1 MADVTETAPAQNG
14 GASMTIDEL
23 AQRTGMTVRNIR
35 AHQSRGLVPPPEV
48 RGRTG
53 YYGDDHVARVEL
65 IQELQ
70 ADGFNL
76 ESIRKLL
83 DTAGGSSAEV
93 LNFSR
98 TLRAPFEDEQPEILT
113 EEEFAER
120 WGGRSTT
127 ALMARTEKLG
137 LLRDL
142 GDGRYEILSPRL
154 QRAGLEL
161 AELGVPP
168 GVALDVVSQVRTQRA
183 AGRARVHRT
192 LPGERLEAVQ
202 RGGPAGGGLAEGA
215 RRPRAAAA
223 AGVRGAARD
232 LPAGDERD
240 GRGGHRPRD
249 PAWAR
254 RRERVPR
261 APGSSPER
269 PPPEASVTDRLGDER
284 RRHGGRD
291 ERRGQGHLAAP
302 GRFRPALAGK
312 P

>member
-1 MADVTETAPAQNG
+1 MTDVSDADVGERARAKRNG
-14 GASMTIDEL
+14 GGAAMTIDEL
-23 AQRTGMTVRNIR
+23 ARRTGMTVRNIR

-53 YYGDDHVARVEL
+53 YYGDEHLERVAL

-83 DTAGGSSAEV
+83 EGAGGSSSEV

-120 WGGRSTT
+120 WGGPLDSR
-127 ALMARTEKLG
+127 LMARTEKLG
-137 LLRDL
+137 VVRDM

-168 GVALDVVSQVRTQRA
+168 AVALDVVSQVRTSARRVSRVFIDLFLESVWKPFNE
-183 AGRARVHRT
+183 AGRPEEDWPKVREA
-192 LPGERLEAVQ
+192 LERLRPLASEALLVIFQQVMSETVEEVTGREIQ
-202 RGGPAGGGLAEGA
+202 RGLSTS
-215 RRPRAAAA
+215 
-223 AGVRGAARD
+223 
-232 LPAGDERD
+232 D
-240 GRGGHRPRD
+240 GSRKS
-249 PAWAR
+249 R
-254 RRERVPR
+254 RR
-261 APGSSPER
+261 SSK
-269 PPPEASVTDRLGDER
+269 R
-284 RRHGGRD
+284 RRSRS
-291 ERRGQGHLAAP
+291 
-302 GRFRPALAGK
+302 
-312 P
+312 

>member
-1 MADVTETAPAQNG
+1 
-14 GASMTIDEL
+14 MTIDEL
-23 AQRTGMTVRNIR
+23 AHRTGMTVRNIR

-53 YYGDDHVARVEL
+53 YYGDEHVGRVEL

-83 DTAGGSSAEV
+83 EGAGGSSAEV

-120 WGGRSTT
+120 WGGPLDPR
-127 ALMARTEKLG
+127 LMARTEKLG

-161 AELGVPP
+161 AELGVGPD
-168 GVALDVVSQVRTQRA
+168 VALEVASQVRSSARRVSRVFIDLFLENVWKPFND
-183 AGRARVHRT
+183 AGRPEEEWPQVREA
-192 LPGERLEAVQ
+192 LERLRPLASEALLAIFQQVMSETVEEVTGREIQ
-202 RGGPAGGGLAEGA
+202 RGLTTSS
-215 RRPRAAAA
+215 
-223 AGVRGAARD
+223 D
-232 LPAGDERD
+232 
-240 GRGGHRPRD
+240 RGGRS
-249 PAWAR
+249 R
-254 RRERVPR
+254 RRRGR
-261 APGSSPER
+261 SRSSR
-269 PPPEASVTDRLGDER
+269 SR
-284 RRHGGRD
+284 R
-291 ERRGQGHLAAP
+291 
-302 GRFRPALAGK
+302 
-312 P
+312 